1 MFDAIDR
8 AAGLPR
14 DIGQANPHQYGA
26 GNVIALAAGLA
37 ALAALNTRELLR
49 FTMKLVSRPEE
60 LHLQPL
66 AERCVS
72 LSTHTAP
79 IRQTHRSSPVANVR
93 TTAVAA
99 SQCLPQRGLSAFYV
113 LSGAYTSAS
122 PRQLTS
128 C

>member
-1 MFDAIDR
+1 MFDSIKCTASVS
-8 AAGLPR
+8 GNV
-14 DIGQANPHQYGA
+14 GQANPHQYGA
-26 GNVIALAAGLA
+26 GDVIALAAGLA
-37 ALAALNTRELLR
+37 ALAALDACELLR
-49 FTMKLVSRPEE
+49 FTVKLVSRPEE

-99 SQCLPQRGLSAFYV
+99 SQCLPQRGLPAFYV